1 MRAPISAQEKISNM
15 SETKQQKKRRLAPPK
30 NSPDKDVVF
39 TPPDLARKIVQHFAP
54 SGFMIEPCMGDG
66 SFYFPMKEYGSDG
79 EVDWCELSK
88 GRDFLEKDFCGQKYD
103 WLITNFPFSKYVDF
117 LEKSMKIANNIVIY
131 GTVCHVLSLKKRL
144 RMIREAGFYVREVL
158 FTDTPQGW
166 PTGGFACGAILLNK
180 QAGDCK
186 FSYL

>member
-1 MRAPISAQEKISNM
+1 M

-30 NSPDKDVVF
+30 NSPDKDLWM
-39 TPPDLARKIVQHFAP
+39 TPEDLARKIVCHFRP
-54 SGFMIEPCMGDG
+54 SGYIIEPCKGTG
-66 SFYFPMKEYGSDG
+66 AFYNHLTAFSYEN
-79 EVDWCELSK
+79 VDWCELSE
-88 GRDFLEKDFCGQKYD
+88 GRDFLNWNFGEKKYN
-103 WLITNFPFSKYVDF
+103 WLVTNFPFSKYVDF

-186 FSYL
+186 FSYLK